1 MRDSEKQKQWDHRHK
16 RFSGQTKRVEVQ
28 GVIRIPGDTQDMR
41 MQCKKACHCMKG
53 TPIRQG
59 QFSGFPVPALAPASA
74 PMGHP
79 SSSMGLLSGLLAVS
93 SQRGDLWALDSVIF
107 PHVESELTT
116 LTRKLSSRSYPPE
129 DKPGPFSPQS
139 LQVPGSQRTGKKQ
152 RVDTCYSVCQLCLL
166 FFHCQVRRM
175 LS

>member
-1 MRDSEKQKQWDHRHK
+1 
-16 RFSGQTKRVEVQ
+16 
-28 GVIRIPGDTQDMR
+28 
-41 MQCKKACHCMKG
+41 MKG

-107 PHVESELTT
+107 PHVESVLTT
-116 LTRKLSSRSYPPE
+116 LTRKLSSRSYTPE
-129 DKPGPFSPQS
+129 DNLGPFSPQS
-139 LQVPGSQRTGKKQ
+139 LQVPGSQRTRKNKEWTLAIEYVNQSIMFAFVLLLNQG
-152 RVDTCYSVCQLCLL
+152 TC
-166 FFHCQVRRM
+166 
-175 LS
+175 